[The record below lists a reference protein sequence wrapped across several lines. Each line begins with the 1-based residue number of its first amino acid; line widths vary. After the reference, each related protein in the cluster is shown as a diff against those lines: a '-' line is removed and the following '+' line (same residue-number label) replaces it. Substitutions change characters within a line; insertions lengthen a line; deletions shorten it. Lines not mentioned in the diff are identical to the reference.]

1 MELIDLG
8 TLVTQIQTAATAAIG
23 KDVTALSGFS
33 SQQLTAIAQQAV
45 VVSAGIADG
54 SITGE
59 TREFFLD
66 SLKEMVRSFVNT
78 LAGLVTVVIEQTW
91 NAIVGVIWDAI
102 GKAAGL
108 ALKCSNRLNHLEL
121 TPASAFAR
129 HRPRRRSG
137 CRRRRRV

>member
-1 MELIDLG
+1 MEPINLG

-45 VVSAGIADG
+45 VVSAVADG

-78 LAGLVTVVIEQTW
+78 LAGLVSLW
-91 NAIVGVIWDAI
+91 
-102 GKAAGL
+102 
-108 ALKCSNRLNHLEL
+108 
-121 TPASAFAR
+121 
-129 HRPRRRSG
+129 
-137 CRRRRRV
+137 

>member
-1 MELIDLG
+1 MEPIDLG

-23 KDVTALSGFS
+23 NDVAGLSGFS
-33 SQQLTAIAQQAV
+33 NHQLTAIAQQAV
-45 VVSAGIADG
+45 IVSAGIADG

-59 TREFFLD
+59 TRGFFLD

-102 GKAAGL
+102 GKATGL
-108 ALKCSNRLNHLEL
+108 ALE
-121 TPASAFAR
+121 
-129 HRPRRRSG
+129 
-137 CRRRRRV
+137 V

>member
-1 MELIDLG
+1 MEPIDLG

-33 SQQLTAIAQQAV
+33 NQQLTAIAQQAV
-45 VVSAGIADG
+45 FVSAGIADG

-59 TREFFLD
+59 TQGFFLD
-66 SLKEMVRSFVNT
+66 SLKEMIRSFVNT

-108 ALKCSNRLNHLEL
+108 ALK
-121 TPASAFAR
+121 
-129 HRPRRRSG
+129 
-137 CRRRRRV
+137 V